1 MKCINISFVFI
12 VLTFAIASGF
22 NIRPSIPRISK
33 SYKSI
38 KGPLFMGENT
48 EIVPLE
54 KQNIE
59 NAAAVTGGILGL
71 VLVGPIGALVL
82 AAITNYV
89 VKKENDSGEAL
100 RGLGKTVI
108 ESYNFLNKLNS
119 KYNLTGKTAETLS
132 KSLSSV
138 ETDSE
143 TLDTVKKTV
152 TTTVTKIDEL
162 NKEYDFVTKGKQVAS
177 AAAVLSDTAIEK
189 LEELNAKVFFY

>member
-1 MKCINISFVFI
+1 
-12 VLTFAIASGF
+12 
-22 NIRPSIPRISK
+22 
-33 SYKSI
+33 
-38 KGPLFMGENT
+38 MGENT

-132 KSLSSV
+132 KTLSSV

-189 LEELNAKVFFY
+189 LEELNTKVFIYLYEIISKKILLMFMFFLFN